1 METSRDPDHPS
12 GWSGYIDTHRLLQMV
27 PSPGWLAAPMNV
39 EYTSLACG
47 FNVCDFGLMEVSVDN
62 PVRSEHR
69 ETHYCS
75 FYKTKCE
82 RLPP

>member
-1 METSRDPDHPS
+1 MSD
-12 GWSGYIDTHRLLQMV
+12 IDARRLLQMV
-27 PSPGWLAAPMNV
+27 PSLGRLAAPMNV
-39 EYTSLACG
+39 EYTSLARG

-62 PVRSEHR
+62 SVGAAHR

-75 FYKTKCE
+75 CYKTKCV